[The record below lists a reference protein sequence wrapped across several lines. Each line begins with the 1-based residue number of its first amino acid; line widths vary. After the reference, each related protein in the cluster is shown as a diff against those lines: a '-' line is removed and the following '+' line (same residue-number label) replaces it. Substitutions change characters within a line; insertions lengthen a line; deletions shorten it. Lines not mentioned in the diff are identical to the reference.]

1 LNATVF
7 QASRLRWPV
16 IMARMDPS
24 SRVFTLAL
32 AVSLLFHAVLFSL
45 QFKFP
50 DTRRPKDAPQMLEV
64 VLVNSK
70 TKSQPV
76 KSDVRAQAN
85 LDGGGNTDENRRA
98 STPLPVLNEA
108 ERGSDTKRATRRVQ
122 ELEAQQQRLM
132 TQLQSKAS
140 VASTTEAKPEPSVE
154 PQPQISGTDL
164 ANSALAL
171 ARMQAQIKRNID
183 EYNQRPRKEIIGT
196 RAREYRFAQYV
207 EGWRMKVERIGNL
220 NYPDDARGR
229 LYGSL
234 ILTVTIKA
242 DGTLQSVEVNRSS
255 GHQVLDRAAE
265 RIVRMAAPYSAFSSD
280 IRKDTDLIEIVRTWT
295 FAPGDKLFGE

>member
-1 LNATVF
+1 
-7 QASRLRWPV
+7 
-16 IMARMDPS
+16 MDPS

-32 AVSLLFHAVLFSL
+32 AASLVFHGVVFSL
-45 QFKFP
+45 HFKFP
-50 DTRRPKDAPQMLEV
+50 EATRLKNTPQMLDV

-70 TKSQPV
+70 TKSRPS
-76 KSDVRAQAN
+76 KADTHAQAN

-98 STPLPVLNEA
+98 STPLPVLNETQQGA
-108 ERGSDTKRATRRVQ
+108 DVKRAARKVQ

-132 TQLQSKAS
+132 TQLQSKAA
-140 VASTTEAKPEPSVE
+140 VATAEAKPEPVTE
-154 PQPQISGTDL
+154 PPPTISGTDL

-171 ARMQAQIKRNID
+171 ARMQAQINRRIE
-183 EYNQRPRKEIIGT
+183 EYNQRPRKEFIGA

-207 EGWRMKVERIGNL
+207 EGWRMKVERLGNV
-220 NYPDDARGR
+220 NYPEDARGR

-234 ILTVTIKA
+234 VLTVSIKT
-242 DGTLQSVEVNRSS
+242 DGTLEAVEVNRSS

-265 RIVRMAAPYSAFSSD
+265 RIVRMAAPYSAFPPD
-280 IRKDTDLIEIVRTWT
+280 IRKDTDVLVITRTWT